1 MSVALSFIRKS
12 KSLFIWLQL
21 HRMVEPFSRLLLN
34 LVYISK
40 FSKWARQ
47 QKQVEFNDFYSRKWD
62 YTKRFKLYEYIF
74 NKENLSEQIQ
84 YMEFGVAQGKSFKWM
99 IEKNKNPNS
108 IFYGFD
114 TFEGLPENWGHF
126 KKGDMSANVPE
137 LPDTRAKFV
146 KGLFQET
153 LPAFL
158 KNSSLEGRKV
168 IMMDADLYSSTLFVL
183 TSLAPFLKKG
193 DIIFF
198 DEFVVPT
205 HEFLAY
211 YNFTQSYYLQF
222 ELIGAANNYYF
233 AAFKVK

>member
-1 MSVALSFIRKS
+1 MSFGLSLIRKS
-12 KSLFIWLQL
+12 KSFFVRFRL
-21 HRMVEPFSRLLLN
+21 HKIVEPFSGLLLN

-40 FSKWARQ
+40 FSKWASQ
-47 QKQVEFNDFYSRKWD
+47 QKKVEFNDFYSGKWD
-62 YTKRFKLYEYIF
+62 YAKRFKLYEYIF
-74 NKENLSEQIQ
+74 NKENLSEKIQ

-99 IEKNKNPNS
+99 IEKNKNPDS
-108 IFYGFD
+108 RFYGFD
-114 TFEGLPENWGHF
+114 TFEGLPEDWGHF
-126 KKGDMSANVPE
+126 KKGAMSSDVPQ
-137 LPDTRAKFV
+137 LSDTRAKFI
-146 KGLFQET
+146 KGLFQDT

-158 KNSSLEGRKV
+158 KNTSVDGRKV

-183 TSLAPFLKKG
+183 TSLAPFLKSG

-211 YNFTQSYYLQF
+211 TNFIQSYYLEF
-222 ELIGAANNYYF
+222 ELVGAANNYYF